1 MRKYLFIIA
10 ALTLLSS
17 CLDEN
22 PRDRIEEE
30 EAINSANALY
40 LNAVANLY
48 NYIGGHNDCEG
59 LQGTTRGVYDLQTFT
74 SDEALLPTR
83 GGDWYD
89 GGLWQSL
96 FTHSWTPTETIL
108 EGTWNYLYKVIVL
121 CNYSLYLLDSHRD
134 LVSPL
139 DLSAYVAEVKAL
151 RAIYYCYLL
160 DLFGSVPYVTDTE
173 IDMYSVRQL
182 SRSQIFNNAWNDLIE
197 SRRFLSSEHSNQEG
211 VYYGRITRPV
221 VDFVLAKMALNA
233 EIWYDDVWTD
243 DEREAGSDILLPCGE
258 LGEMTAWD
266 ACIYYCDQVT
276 QAGYQL
282 ETDYRENFSVYNEES
297 KENIFVIPMDKGLY
311 ANEFSNLFRSR
322 HYNHGSALGLGAE
335 NGISATVSTVLT
347 YGYGTDEVDR
357 RFAYNFYADTVL
369 VDGRTVH
376 LDNGEPLVY
385 QPLAVKIDLTGS
397 PYEKTAGAR
406 MAKYEVDRTAYNDGK
421 LQNNDIV
428 LFRYADVLL
437 MKSEAKVR
445 SGRNGDEELN
455 QVRKRV
461 GMPYRKATLDNLLD
475 ERLMELA
482 WEGWRRQDL
491 IRFDR
496 YHLPYSSRPANAKE
510 ETTRYTIVFPIRV
523 PHSPARHEPQ
533 RPDGT
538 EPRLYDRPAINP
550 CKYKKSADTACLR
563 IFCLWMKPAKF
574 RNLPGRAGPPASPSP
589 VSASPSPECWPAHTS
604 CPPQGGTYTRASSG
618 RS

>member
-258 LGEMTAWD
+258 MGDMNAWD

-297 KENIFVIPMDKGLY
+297 RENIFVIPMDKDLY

-347 YGYGTDEVDR
+347 YGYGTGEVDK

-369 VDGRTVH
+369 VDGRTVY

-406 MAKYEVDRTAYNDGK
+406 MAKYEVDRTAYSDGK

-445 SGRNGDEELN
+445 SGLNGDEELN
-455 QVRKRV
+455 LVRKRV

-496 YHLPYSSRPANAKE
+496 YHLPYSSRPANPKE
-510 ETTRYTIVFPIRV
+510 ETTRYTIVFPI
-523 PHSPARHEPQ
+523 PQ
-533 RPDGT
+533 RAMNLNDQM
-538 EPRLYDRPAINP
+538 AQNP
-550 CKYKKSADTACLR
+550 GY
-563 IFCLWMKPAKF
+563 IV
-574 RNLPGRAGPPASPSP
+574 NL
-589 VSASPSPECWPAHTS
+589 
-604 CPPQGGTYTRASSG
+604 Q
-618 RS
+618 

>member
-22 PRDRIEEE
+22 PRDRIEEG

-282 ETDYRENFSVYNEES
+282 ETDYRENFSIYNEES
-297 KENIFVIPMDKGLY
+297 RENIFIIPMDKGLY

-347 YGYGTDEVDR
+347 YGYGTGEVDR

-369 VDGRTVH
+369 VDGRTVY

-510 ETTRYTIVFPIRV
+510 ETTRYTIVFPI
-523 PHSPARHEPQ
+523 PQ
-533 RPDGT
+533 RAMNLNDQM
-538 EPRLYDRPAINP
+538 AQNP
-550 CKYKKSADTACLR
+550 GYLIS
-563 IFCLWMKPAKF
+563 
-574 RNLPGRAGPPASPSP
+574 
-589 VSASPSPECWPAHTS
+589 
-604 CPPQGGTYTRASSG
+604 QQ
-618 RS
+618 

>member
-282 ETDYRENFSVYNEES
+282 ETDYRENFSIYNEES
-297 KENIFVIPMDKGLY
+297 RENIFVIPMDKGLY

-347 YGYGTDEVDR
+347 YGYGTGEVDR

-369 VDGRTVH
+369 VDGRTVY

-428 LFRYADVLL
+428 LYRYADVLL

-455 QVRKRV
+455 LVRKRV

-496 YHLPYSSRPANAKE
+496 YHLPYSSRPANPKE
-510 ETTRYTIVFPIRV
+510 ETTRYTIVFPI
-523 PHSPARHEPQ
+523 PQ
-533 RPDGT
+533 RAMNLNDQM
-538 EPRLYDRPAINP
+538 AQNP
-550 CKYKKSADTACLR
+550 GYLIS
-563 IFCLWMKPAKF
+563 
-574 RNLPGRAGPPASPSP
+574 
-589 VSASPSPECWPAHTS
+589 
-604 CPPQGGTYTRASSG
+604 QQ
-618 RS
+618 

>member
-22 PRDRIEEE
+22 PRDRIEEG

-197 SRRFLSSEHSNQEG
+197 SRRFLSSERSNQEG

-282 ETDYRENFSVYNEES
+282 ETDYRENFSIYNEES
-297 KENIFVIPMDKGLY
+297 RENIFIIPMDKGLY

-347 YGYGTDEVDR
+347 YGYGTGEVDR

-376 LDNGEPLVY
+376 LDNGKPLVY

-496 YHLPYSSRPANAKE
+496 YHLPYSSRPANPKE
-510 ETTRYTIVFPIRV
+510 ETTRYTIVFPI
-523 PHSPARHEPQ
+523 PQ
-533 RPDGT
+533 RAMNLNDQM
-538 EPRLYDRPAINP
+538 AQNP
-550 CKYKKSADTACLR
+550 GYL
-563 IFCLWMKPAKF
+563 
-574 RNLPGRAGPPASPSP
+574 
-589 VSASPSPECWPAHTS
+589 
-604 CPPQGGTYTRASSG
+604 SG
-618 RS
+618 QQ

>member
-347 YGYGTDEVDR
+347 YGYGTGEVDR

-510 ETTRYTIVFPIRV
+510 ETTRYTIVFPI
-523 PHSPARHEPQ
+523 PQ
-533 RPDGT
+533 RAMNLNDQM
-538 EPRLYDRPAINP
+538 AQNP
-550 CKYKKSADTACLR
+550 GYLIS
-563 IFCLWMKPAKF
+563 
-574 RNLPGRAGPPASPSP
+574 
-589 VSASPSPECWPAHTS
+589 
-604 CPPQGGTYTRASSG
+604 QQ
-618 RS
+618 

>member
-282 ETDYRENFSVYNEES
+282 ETDYRENFSIYNEES
-297 KENIFVIPMDKGLY
+297 RENIFIIPMDKGLY

-347 YGYGTDEVDR
+347 YGYGTGEVDR

-369 VDGRTVH
+369 VDGRTVY

-496 YHLPYSSRPANAKE
+496 YHLPYSSRPANPKE
-510 ETTRYTIVFPIRV
+510 ETTRYTIVFPI
-523 PHSPARHEPQ
+523 PQ
-533 RPDGT
+533 RAMNLNDQM
-538 EPRLYDRPAINP
+538 AQNP
-550 CKYKKSADTACLR
+550 GYLIS
-563 IFCLWMKPAKF
+563 
-574 RNLPGRAGPPASPSP
+574 
-589 VSASPSPECWPAHTS
+589 
-604 CPPQGGTYTRASSG
+604 QQ
-618 RS
+618 

>member
-1 MRKYLFIIA
+1 MRKYLYIIA

-347 YGYGTDEVDR
+347 YGYGTGEVDR

-496 YHLPYSSRPANAKE
+496 YHLPYSSRPANPKE
-510 ETTRYTIVFPIRV
+510 ETTRYTIVFPI
-523 PHSPARHEPQ
+523 PQ
-533 RPDGT
+533 RAMNLNDQM
-538 EPRLYDRPAINP
+538 AQNP
-550 CKYKKSADTACLR
+550 GYLIS
-563 IFCLWMKPAKF
+563 
-574 RNLPGRAGPPASPSP
+574 
-589 VSASPSPECWPAHTS
+589 
-604 CPPQGGTYTRASSG
+604 QQ
-618 RS
+618 

>member
-74 SDEALLPTR
+74 SDEAILPTR

-282 ETDYRENFSVYNEES
+282 ETDYRENFSIYNEES

-347 YGYGTDEVDR
+347 YGYGTGEVDR

-496 YHLPYSSRPANAKE
+496 YHLPYSSRPANPKE
-510 ETTRYTIVFPIRV
+510 ETTRYTIVFPI
-523 PHSPARHEPQ
+523 PQ
-533 RPDGT
+533 RAMNLNDQM
-538 EPRLYDRPAINP
+538 AQNP
-550 CKYKKSADTACLR
+550 GY
-563 IFCLWMKPAKF
+563 IV
-574 RNLPGRAGPPASPSP
+574 G
-589 VSASPSPECWPAHTS
+589 
-604 CPPQGGTYTRASSG
+604 QQ
-618 RS
+618 

>member
-197 SRRFLSSEHSNQEG
+197 SRRFLSSEHSNKEG

-347 YGYGTDEVDR
+347 YGYGTGEVDR

-369 VDGRTVH
+369 VDGRTVY
-376 LDNGEPLVY
+376 LDNGKPLVY

-406 MAKYEVDRTAYNDGK
+406 MAKYEVDRTAYSDGK

-510 ETTRYTIVFPIRV
+510 ETTRYTIVFPI
-523 PHSPARHEPQ
+523 PQ
-533 RPDGT
+533 RAMNLNDQM
-538 EPRLYDRPAINP
+538 AQNP
-550 CKYKKSADTACLR
+550 GYIIS
-563 IFCLWMKPAKF
+563 
-574 RNLPGRAGPPASPSP
+574 
-589 VSASPSPECWPAHTS
+589 
-604 CPPQGGTYTRASSG
+604 QQ
-618 RS
+618 

>member
-282 ETDYRENFSVYNEES
+282 ETDYRENFSIYNEES
-297 KENIFVIPMDKGLY
+297 RENIFTIPMDKGLY

-347 YGYGTDEVDR
+347 YGYGTGEVDR

-510 ETTRYTIVFPIRV
+510 ETTRYTIVFPI
-523 PHSPARHEPQ
+523 PQ
-533 RPDGT
+533 RAMNLNDQM
-538 EPRLYDRPAINP
+538 AQNP
-550 CKYKKSADTACLR
+550 GYLIS
-563 IFCLWMKPAKF
+563 
-574 RNLPGRAGPPASPSP
+574 
-589 VSASPSPECWPAHTS
+589 
-604 CPPQGGTYTRASSG
+604 QQ
-618 RS
+618 

>member
-22 PRDRIEEE
+22 PRDRIEEG

-347 YGYGTDEVDR
+347 YGYGTGEVDR

-369 VDGRTVH
+369 VDGRTVY
-376 LDNGEPLVY
+376 LDNGKPLVY

-496 YHLPYSSRPANAKE
+496 YHLPYSSRPANPKE
-510 ETTRYTIVFPIRV
+510 ETTRYTIVFPI
-523 PHSPARHEPQ
+523 PQ
-533 RPDGT
+533 RAMNLNDQM
-538 EPRLYDRPAINP
+538 AQNP
-550 CKYKKSADTACLR
+550 GY
-563 IFCLWMKPAKF
+563 IV
-574 RNLPGRAGPPASPSP
+574 NL
-589 VSASPSPECWPAHTS
+589 
-604 CPPQGGTYTRASSG
+604 Q
-618 RS
+618 

>member
-282 ETDYRENFSVYNEES
+282 ETDYRENFSIYNEES
-297 KENIFVIPMDKGLY
+297 RENIFIIPMDKGLY

-347 YGYGTDEVDR
+347 YGYGTGEVDR

-369 VDGRTVH
+369 VDGRTVY
-376 LDNGEPLVY
+376 LDNGKPLVY

-510 ETTRYTIVFPIRV
+510 ETTRYTIVFPI
-523 PHSPARHEPQ
+523 PQ
-533 RPDGT
+533 RAMNLNDQM
-538 EPRLYDRPAINP
+538 AQNP
-550 CKYKKSADTACLR
+550 GYL
-563 IFCLWMKPAKF
+563 
-574 RNLPGRAGPPASPSP
+574 
-589 VSASPSPECWPAHTS
+589 
-604 CPPQGGTYTRASSG
+604 SG
-618 RS
+618 QQ

>member
-22 PRDRIEEE
+22 PRDRIEEG

-282 ETDYRENFSVYNEES
+282 ETDYRENFSIYNEES
-297 KENIFVIPMDKGLY
+297 RENIFIIPMDKGLY

-347 YGYGTDEVDR
+347 YGYGTGEVDR

-369 VDGRTVH
+369 VDGRTVY
-376 LDNGEPLVY
+376 LDNGKPLVY

-510 ETTRYTIVFPIRV
+510 ETTRYTIVFPI
-523 PHSPARHEPQ
+523 PQ
-533 RPDGT
+533 RAMNLNDQM
-538 EPRLYDRPAINP
+538 AQNP
-550 CKYKKSADTACLR
+550 GYLIS
-563 IFCLWMKPAKF
+563 
-574 RNLPGRAGPPASPSP
+574 
-589 VSASPSPECWPAHTS
+589 
-604 CPPQGGTYTRASSG
+604 QQ
-618 RS
+618 

>member
-347 YGYGTDEVDR
+347 YGYGTGEVDR

-369 VDGRTVH
+369 VDGRTVY

-496 YHLPYSSRPANAKE
+496 YHLPYSSRPANPKE
-510 ETTRYTIVFPIRV
+510 ETTRYTIVFPI
-523 PHSPARHEPQ
+523 PQ
-533 RPDGT
+533 RAMNLNDQM
-538 EPRLYDRPAINP
+538 AQNP
-550 CKYKKSADTACLR
+550 GY
-563 IFCLWMKPAKF
+563 IV
-574 RNLPGRAGPPASPSP
+574 NL
-589 VSASPSPECWPAHTS
+589 
-604 CPPQGGTYTRASSG
+604 Q
-618 RS
+618 

>member
-10 ALTLLSS
+10 ALTLFSS

-121 CNYSLYLLDSHRD
+121 CNYSLYLLDSHRN

-139 DLSAYVAEVKAL
+139 DLSAYMAEVKAL

-282 ETDYRENFSVYNEES
+282 ETDYRENFSIYNEES

-347 YGYGTDEVDR
+347 YGYGTGEVDK

-455 QVRKRV
+455 LVRKRV

-510 ETTRYTIVFPIRV
+510 ETTRYTIVFPI
-523 PHSPARHEPQ
+523 PQ
-533 RPDGT
+533 RAMNLNDQM
-538 EPRLYDRPAINP
+538 AQNP
-550 CKYKKSADTACLR
+550 
-563 IFCLWMKPAKF
+563 
-574 RNLPGRAGPPASPSP
+574 G
-589 VSASPSPECWPAHTS
+589 
-604 CPPQGGTYTRASSG
+604 YTTG
-618 RS
+618 QQ

>member
-182 SRSQIFNNAWNDLIE
+182 SRS
-197 SRRFLSSEHSNQEG
+197 
-211 VYYGRITRPV
+211 
-221 VDFVLAKMALNA
+221 
-233 EIWYDDVWTD
+233 
-243 DEREAGSDILLPCGE
+243 LP
-258 LGEMTAWD
+258 
-266 ACIYYCDQVT
+266 
-276 QAGYQL
+276 QA
-282 ETDYRENFSVYNEES
+282 
-297 KENIFVIPMDKGLY
+297 
-311 ANEFSNLFRSR
+311 
-322 HYNHGSALGLGAE
+322 
-335 NGISATVSTVLT
+335 
-347 YGYGTDEVDR
+347 
-357 RFAYNFYADTVL
+357 
-369 VDGRTVH
+369 
-376 LDNGEPLVY
+376 
-385 QPLAVKIDLTGS
+385 
-397 PYEKTAGAR
+397 
-406 MAKYEVDRTAYNDGK
+406 
-421 LQNNDIV
+421 
-428 LFRYADVLL
+428 
-437 MKSEAKVR
+437 
-445 SGRNGDEELN
+445 
-455 QVRKRV
+455 
-461 GMPYRKATLDNLLD
+461 NLL
-475 ERLMELA
+475 L
-482 WEGWRRQDL
+482 
-491 IRFDR
+491 
-496 YHLPYSSRPANAKE
+496 
-510 ETTRYTIVFPIRV
+510 
-523 PHSPARHEPQ
+523 
-533 RPDGT
+533 
-538 EPRLYDRPAINP
+538 
-550 CKYKKSADTACLR
+550 
-563 IFCLWMKPAKF
+563 
-574 RNLPGRAGPPASPSP
+574 
-589 VSASPSPECWPAHTS
+589 
-604 CPPQGGTYTRASSG
+604 
-618 RS
+618 